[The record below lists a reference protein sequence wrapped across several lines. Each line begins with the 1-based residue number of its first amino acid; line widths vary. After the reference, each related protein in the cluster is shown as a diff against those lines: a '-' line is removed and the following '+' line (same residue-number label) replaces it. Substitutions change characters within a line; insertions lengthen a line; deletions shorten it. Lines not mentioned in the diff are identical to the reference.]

1 MWESWPSWI
10 LQVGW
15 AELGMRNALSAA
27 WGPHHAAGS
36 DADRCHVRL
45 ACGPV
50 EAPSVDQ

>member
-10 LQVGW
+10 LQMGW

-36 DADRCHVRL
+36 GAAGYERL
-45 ACGPV
+45 AKHSEQTAG
-50 EAPSVDQ
+50 